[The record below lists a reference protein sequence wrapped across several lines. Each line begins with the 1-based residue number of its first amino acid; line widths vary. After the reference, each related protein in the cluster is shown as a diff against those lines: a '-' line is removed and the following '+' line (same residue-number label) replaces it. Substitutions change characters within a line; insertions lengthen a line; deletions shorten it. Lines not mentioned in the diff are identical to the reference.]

1 MYKED
6 SLPVLTVKLISSW
19 SWHRPFTF
27 EVQSMKLEM
36 NYSAHQERDD
46 WRLRRFVYTPVKA
59 LIPNC
64 VTFCGFLGIAE
75 LTIRSMQ
82 IFFNY
87 FEEC

>member
-1 MYKED
+1 MFN
-6 SLPVLTVKLISSW
+6 PW
-19 SWHRPFTF
+19 CGRPLTF

-36 NYSAHQERDD
+36 NYSAHQKRDD
-46 WRLRRFVYTPVKA
+46 WRLRRSVYSPVKA

-64 VTFCGFLGIAE
+64 VTFWVFLGIAE

-82 IFFNY
+82 IFFSD